1 MIKYDVII
9 LHILIKIDIFVHKNA
24 YDYYTWNCEYFFL
37 QSFYLFDRASEL
49 IDIDLHLY
57 EKLIL

>member
-1 MIKYDVII
+1 MTII
-9 LHILIKIDIFVHKNA
+9 PETANIF
-24 YDYYTWNCEYFFL
+24 FF
-37 QSFYLFDRASEL
+37 SRFYLFDRASKL